1 MVIWLTGIS
10 GSGKT
15 TLARK
20 LILKLK
26 DRFPNILNVD
36 GDEVREL
43 FGDNLGYSLEDRILQ
58 IGRIQR
64 LSHYLE
70 KQGMMVIASALYF
83 SKEISENN
91 RKIFKQYYE
100 VYLKASI
107 DLVSKNDPKGVYEM
121 AKKNRQQNI
130 VGLDI
135 KWNEPFMPHI
145 VIDRDKGIK
154 EEEALKEILRKIPF
168 NN

>member
-20 LILKLK
+20 LILLKLK

-58 IGRIQR
+58 I
-64 LSHYLE
+64 E
-70 KQGMMVIASALYF
+70 E
-83 SKEISENN
+83 SKGFLI
-91 RKIFKQYYE
+91 I
-100 VYLKASI
+100 
-107 DLVSKNDPKGVYEM
+107 
-121 AKKNRQQNI
+121 
-130 VGLDI
+130 
-135 KWNEPFMPHI
+135 
-145 VIDRDKGIK
+145 
-154 EEEALKEILRKIPF
+154 
-168 NN
+168 